1 MYGKFMLDTHP
12 YIWDMQVLVRY
23 VKFLKTFELH
33 SWFDF
38 DIISGDNN
46 LVFNKLSG
54 FSIPCTII
62 FIGV

>member
-1 MYGKFMLDTHP
+1 MYGEFMLDTHP

-23 VKFLKTFELH
+23 VKFLKT
-33 SWFDF
+33 FDF